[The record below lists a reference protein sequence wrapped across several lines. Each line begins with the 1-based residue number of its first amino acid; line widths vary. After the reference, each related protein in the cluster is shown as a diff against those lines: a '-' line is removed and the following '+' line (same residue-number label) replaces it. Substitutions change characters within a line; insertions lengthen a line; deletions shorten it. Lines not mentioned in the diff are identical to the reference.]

1 MIHCS
6 ERQGMCVAGNETQGL
21 APASQALSH
30 WAISLA
36 HSNLQS
42 YFLLV
47 TQLCVYWSLW
57 WDNYLSLGEL

>member
-6 ERQGMCVAGNETQGL
+6 EQQDMCVAGNETQGL

-47 TQLCVYWSLW
+47 TQLCVY
-57 WDNYLSLGEL
+57 